1 MAFILDLQINQ
12 ESDGETFKMYDRS
25 DWTELA
31 SFDHTLLT
39 NVDLTVTY
47 DGTDY
52 TYELVDTGT
61 AVDEIGLLATFD
73 NIFGNGSSANFEVA
87 PSDFS
92 VSMAD
97 TYYTDGYYTI
107 KLDITYDTTDYSD
120 TCYQGFLANTTC
132 KAILLPLQID
142 MSNIDYKEN
151 RLQFMLIALL
161 NSAEEVA
168 TMGRETQF
176 EEKLETIN
184 SLLDARSLEAAW

>member
-1 MAFILDLQINQ
+1 MAFSLDLSTDEQ
-12 ESDGETFKMYDRS
+12 SDGKTFKMYDTS
-25 DWTELA
+25 DWTELT

-39 NVDLTVTY
+39 DVDLTVTY

-52 TYELVDTGT
+52 TYTIVDTAT

-73 NIFGNGSSANFEVA
+73 NMFGNGSGANFEVA

-120 TCYQGFLANTTC
+120 TCYQGFLAHTTC
-132 KAILLPLQID
+132 KSTMLPLLID
-142 MSNIDYKEN
+142 MDNIDYKEN
-151 RLQFMLIALL
+151 RLHFMIIALL
-161 NSAEEVA
+161 NAAEDAAE
-168 TMGRETQF
+168 MGRETQF
-176 EEKLETIN
+176 SEKLVIIN
-184 SLLDARSLEAAW
+184 DLLDARDIEDAW